1 MDEKGE
7 NRAID
12 AADELSRAARES
24 YRQAVDRAF
33 EAQKSNMRLSRSF
46 FENWIET
53 LGDHAELNRRTM
65 EELTGLVREQR
76 EVHRTLSSESL
87 EAYDGF
93 VDSLSAYYE
102 EVSKE
107 SEEPE
112 S

>member
-1 MDEKGE
+1 
-7 NRAID
+7 
-12 AADELSRAARES
+12 
-24 YRQAVDRAF
+24 
-33 EAQKSNMRLSRSF
+33 
-46 FENWIET
+46 
-53 LGDHAELNRRTM
+53 M

-76 EVHRTLSSESL
+76 EVYRTLSSESL

-107 SEEPE
+107 SEEPD